1 MEEISPIKERILQ
14 YIKNKAITKSDFCK
28 ETGISYANIKGKGL
42 KSEIGGSQIGKILSI
57 YTDINPEWL
66 LTGKGNMLR
75 EQTEQTESSSTQTDV
90 TPSQML
96 EEIKALSVKI
106 GRLEAENKMLRE
118 QAKSQRQY
126 NPYPSVAESELK
138 YR

>member
-1 MEEISPIKERILQ
+1 MSVINERIK
-14 YIKNKAITKSDFCK
+14 IIVDKFANGKNTELARILSTS
-28 ETGISYANIKGKGL
+28 EANIRNYTSNVMPKFD
-42 KSEIGGSQIGKILSI
+42 ILSRI
-57 YTDINPEWL
+57 VTSFDISPEWL

-75 EQTEQTESSSTQTDV
+75 EQTESSSTQTDV

-118 QAKSQRQY
+118 QVQNKRQY

>member
-14 YIKNKAITKSDFCK
+14 YIKNKTIAKSDFCK

-42 KSEIGGSQIGKILSI
+42 KSEIGGSKIGKILSI

-66 LTGKGNMLR
+66 LTGKGSMLR
-75 EQTEQTESSSTQTDV
+75 EQIEQTESSSTQTDV

-118 QAKSQRQY
+118 QVQNKRQY

>member
-1 MEEISPIKERILQ
+1 MSAINERIK
-14 YIKNKAITKSDFCK
+14 IIVDKFANGKNTELARILSTS
-28 ETGISYANIKGKGL
+28 EANIRNYTSNVMPKFD
-42 KSEIGGSQIGKILSI
+42 ILSRI
-57 YTDINPEWL
+57 VTSFDISPEWL

-75 EQTEQTESSSTQTDV
+75 AQTEPTESSSTQTDV

-118 QAKSQRQY
+118 QVQNKR
-126 NPYPSVAESELK
+126 
-138 YR
+138 

>member
-1 MEEISPIKERILQ
+1 MSAINERIK
-14 YIKNKAITKSDFCK
+14 IIVDKFANGKNTELARILSTS
-28 ETGISYANIKGKGL
+28 EANIRNYTSNVMPKFD
-42 KSEIGGSQIGKILSI
+42 ILSKI
-57 YTDINPEWL
+57 VTSFDISPEWL

-106 GRLEAENKMLRE
+106 GHLEAENKMLRE
-118 QAKSQRQY
+118 QVQNKGSVLNRVG
-126 NPYPSVAESELK
+126 NP
-138 YR
+138 

>member
-1 MEEISPIKERILQ
+1 MSAINERIK
-14 YIKNKAITKSDFCK
+14 IIVDKFANGKNTELARILSTS
-28 ETGISYANIKGKGL
+28 EANIRNYTSNVMPKFD
-42 KSEIGGSQIGKILSI
+42 ILSKI
-57 YTDINPEWL
+57 VTSFDISPEWL

-106 GRLEAENKMLRE
+106 GHLEAENKMLRE
-118 QAKSQRQY
+118 QVQNKGSM
-126 NPYPSVAESELK
+126 LI
-138 YR
+138 

>member
-1 MEEISPIKERILQ
+1 MITERIKYLIETKGITRYKFCKDLGFSNGFLDKPREISTDK
-14 YIKNKAITKSDFCK
+14 
-28 ETGISYANIKGKGL
+28 YANIL
-42 KSEIGGSQIGKILSI
+42 E
-57 YTDINPEWL
+57 YFPDVNPEWL
-66 LTGKGNMLR
+66 LTGKGDMLR
-75 EQTEQTESSSTQTDV
+75 EQTEQTESSSTQIDV

-106 GRLEAENKMLRE
+106 GHLEAENKMLRE
-118 QAKSQRQY
+118 QVQNKRQY

>member
-1 MEEISPIKERILQ
+1 MSTINERIK
-14 YIKNKAITKSDFCK
+14 IIVDKFANGKNTELARLLSTS
-28 ETGISYANIKGKGL
+28 EANIRNYTGNVMPKFDFL
-42 KSEIGGSQIGKILSI
+42 SKIATSF
-57 YTDINPEWL
+57 DISPEWL

-75 EQTEQTESSSTQTDV
+75 EQTEQTESSSTQIDI

-106 GRLEAENKMLRE
+106 GHLEAENKILRE
-118 QAKSQRQY
+118 QVKNKRQY